1 MSEVGAS
8 VVAFQGM
15 HGAYS
20 EAIAL
25 QTVPGC
31 QPRPCEQFETAFQ
44 VSASVLCWTLRVCKL
59 LAGSHAWEVS
69 MQDWSE
75 WASKRSG
82 LCLTVKQDIWLV
94 LCML

>member
-1 MSEVGAS
+1 MAEVGTS

-31 QPRPCEQFETAFQ
+31 QPRPCEHFETAFQ
-44 VSASVLCWTLRVCKL
+44 VGFAGRASIFRP
-59 LAGSHAWEVS
+59 
-69 MQDWSE
+69 
-75 WASKRSG
+75 SKRSLDKHG
-82 LCLTVKQDIWLV
+82 QWFDLSCNRY
-94 LCML
+94 